1 MTEPA
6 NNPIVTQWLQER
18 GYSPPEI
25 SLILT
30 RLAEYE
36 SKTQSDA
43 VFDSIG
49 NDSHTLDAIIRDALG
64 DRK

>member
-1 MTEPA
+1 MPEPMQ
-6 NNPIVTQWLQER
+6 NPVVTQWLQER
-18 GYSPPEI
+18 GYSPHEI

-36 SKTQSDA
+36 AKTQSDA

-49 NDSHTLDAIIRDALG
+49 NDSQTLDAIIREALG
-64 DRK
+64 GRK